1 MKRLF
6 LFLLTAV
13 GLYAQNQNVTVQPSP
28 GSGGMNTGT
37 FNTYGINYYLAKP
50 ATTWDFTQATV
61 LLPQSISGVLSINAG
76 PGIGVNNNT
85 GQVTVSNLGVITL
98 TAGSG
103 LVGTSTAGNI
113 TLNNVGVLGLIS
125 GNNISI
131 TGNGSYPVINAT
143 STTNGTV
150 TSVSVTTQNGIGA
163 TVANSTTTPAITLNL
178 GNITPNSV
186 TTNGLTL
193 RSDTGPMVA
202 IAGIVGVTGQS
213 GSGVPAYNY
222 QPTITSPTLL
232 GTTNAVNVTTNGL
245 LTTTNI
251 RTTGL
256 TGYLYGNDITGNVS
270 ASTTIPTSILS
281 GSISLTSQVS
291 GILPIANGGTG
302 TSSPSIVAGTGIS
315 VTGSFPNQTLTNTG
329 VTNLVAGTGVTINSS
344 SGSVTINATGTGGT
358 VTSVGL
364 AAPSGF
370 TVSNSPVT
378 SSGTLTLSTA
388 LNGYLS
394 GNGANGITAS
404 TTIPTSALSGTI
416 PASSVTGLA
425 TVATT
430 GNYYDLINRPTL
442 NAGTVTSV
450 SGTGTVQGISLSG
463 TVTTSGSLTLGGSLS
478 PINLTSQVSGTLN
491 VASGGTGTATPAT
504 VAGTG
509 ISVSG
514 SFPNQTITN
523 AGVTNLVAGSGVT
536 LNTNNG
542 SVTINA
548 TGTGGTVTSVS
559 GTGTVQGI
567 TLTGNVTSSGSLTLG
582 GSLSAINLASQV
594 SGTLN
599 VASGGT
605 GASTASGARANI
617 LPSYTGQAGNL
628 LAVNGTATDVVY
640 VTPNTVSGSTGYWG
654 SFYDTTNQTAG
665 STTSSYTLNIGSSV
679 GSSGVSIVGGN
690 KMTFAYTG
698 TYNIQYSIQ
707 FINTD
712 TGSGNDNVDVWIR
725 LNGVDVPY
733 SNSIFNIPN
742 AKAGVNGALI
752 AVTPYLLTLN
762 AGDYV
767 QIMWA
772 VSNTGISVVTTGAQ
786 SSPTVPVTPGVI
798 VAIEQVANI
807 QTNGT
812 VTSVSVTGSNGV
824 GVVTTNSTTTPSISL
839 NLGAITPTSVST
851 GALTATGT
859 TTLATGLNGYLQASS
874 GVVSAS
880 STIPTSALSGTI
892 ALGTQVSGTLNAASG
907 GTGVAG
913 TITGYEY
920 ANGTGAHTAST
931 TIPTS
936 VLSGTISNSQLTNN
950 SITIAGTATA
960 LGGSISQDTITGL
973 STTGL
978 VQRTGANT
986 LAIATPN
993 TNYLPATT
1001 GNSAQLLASNGSGG
1015 MANVNVGSGL
1025 SYSGG
1030 TLSSTSGGGS
1040 VTNVTVSGNSGVLA
1054 GVTTPTTTPSIS
1066 IGLGN
1071 ITPLSVTTNAGS
1083 FTTLN
1088 SSGVVNV
1095 SNNTASTNTTT
1106 GSIVTAGGIGVAGSG
1121 FFGSDLNLPNDNE
1134 SIKFVNSGANGQ
1146 ISTGGGILTISC
1158 ITGTAGSS
1166 TIKIAPAG
1174 ARYVEVDGAGL
1185 KLVPGS
1191 FSSSAWGTAGVL
1203 SQENGTTVTD
1213 SSTAASGTA
1222 TSEVFHSFATPTL
1235 AATNTSVTTTDAA
1248 NVYIAGGVT
1257 AGTNQTIT
1265 NNYGL
1270 WNAGNT
1276 RIDGNLYFGSPI
1288 SSGGYF
1294 NPTLTNHSLT
1304 WIGDGNATGNFII
1317 VRPNANVNT
1326 GFTLLTYG
1334 TVSSFYGS
1342 GGVAKI
1348 SNASYDAIQFS
1359 SIQTTL
1365 NPNGSN
1371 FTTPYL
1377 SSVNGSVLDSKTY
1390 TLTDSGT
1397 AASGTLVNQTNYYF
1411 APITLA
1417 ATNTGVTTTDAATVR
1432 IGGNP
1437 TAGTNETITNSWGLW
1452 NAGNTR
1458 LDGNVKINS
1467 STASSS
1473 TTSGSIV
1480 TAGGVGI
1487 GGNAYVGGVVVMAH
1501 YTVATLPTASSYTYG
1516 ECFVS
1521 DATQAAGTS
1530 IGSSPTGGGSVKRKV
1545 YSDGTNWLLE

>member
-6 LFLLTAV
+6 LFLLTTACLL
-13 GLYAQNQNVTVQPSP
+13 GQNQNVTVQPSP

-98 TAGSG
+98 TAGNG

-113 TLNNVGVLGLIS
+113 TLNNVGVLGVLS
-125 GNNISI
+125 GNGIAI
-131 TGNGSYPVINAT
+131 TGNGSYPIINSV

-150 TSVSVTTQNGIGA
+150 TNVSAIGQNGIGA
-163 TVANSTTTPAITLNL
+163 VTTNSSTTPVITLNL
-178 GNITPNSV
+178 GAITPSSV
-186 TTNGLTL
+186 TTNALTVGSL
-193 RSDTGPMVA
+193 TGPVVS
-202 IAGIVGVTGQS
+202 IGGTYGITGQS
-213 GSGVPAYNY
+213 GTGIPAYNNA
-222 QPTITSPTLL
+222 PSITNATLL
-232 GTTNAVNVTTNGL
+232 GTTNVANISTTGL

-256 TGYLYGNDITGNVS
+256 TGYLYGNDSTGNVS
-270 ASTTIPTSILS
+270 ASTTIP
-281 GSISLTSQVS
+281 
-291 GILPIANGGTG
+291 
-302 TSSPSIVAGTGIS
+302 AG
-315 VTGSFPNQTLTNTG
+315 
-329 VTNLVAGTGVTINSS
+329 
-344 SGSVTINATGTGGT
+344 
-358 VTSVGL
+358 
-364 AAPSGF
+364 
-370 TVSNSPVT
+370 
-378 SSGTLTLSTA
+378 
-388 LNGYLS
+388 
-394 GNGANGITAS
+394 
-404 TTIPTSALSGTI
+404 
-416 PASSVTGLA
+416 SVTGLA

-430 GNYYDLINRPTL
+430 GNYYDLTNRPTL

-478 PINLTSQVSGTLN
+478 PINL
-491 VASGGTGTATPAT
+491 
-504 VAGTG
+504 
-509 ISVSG
+509 
-514 SFPNQTITN
+514 
-523 AGVTNLVAGSGVT
+523 
-536 LNTNNG
+536 
-542 SVTINA
+542 
-548 TGTGGTVTSVS
+548 
-559 GTGTVQGI
+559 
-567 TLTGNVTSSGSLTLG
+567 
-582 GSLSAINLASQV
+582 ASQV

-605 GASTASGARANI
+605 G
-617 LPSYTGQAGNL
+617 
-628 LAVNGTATDVVY
+628 V
-640 VTPNTVSGSTGYWG
+640 
-654 SFYDTTNQTAG
+654 
-665 STTSSYTLNIGSSV
+665 TTSSGANSVVLRDSNSNVSANNFYAGFTNQAASGTTIVLTALSVPNYAISGSGGQVIKLPDATTLPNGTLFSFNNNQ
-679 GSSGVSIVGGN
+679 SSGAITVQNNSGTTVCTTQSG
-690 KMTFAYTG
+690 AYIYLVLLNNGSAAG
-698 TYNIQYSIQ
+698 TWDYHNVAPSNASWST
-707 FINTD
+707 NTLSWA
-712 TGSGNDNVDVWIR
+712 GS
-725 LNGVDVPY
+725 Y
-733 SNSIFNIPN
+733 
-742 AKAGVNGALI
+742 
-752 AVTPYLLTLN
+752 
-762 AGDYV
+762 
-767 QIMWA
+767 
-772 VSNTGISVVTTGAQ
+772 
-786 SSPTVPVTPGVI
+786 
-798 VAIEQVANI
+798 
-807 QTNGT
+807 TNGT
-812 VTSVSVTGSNGV
+812 WNGNV
-824 GVVTTNSTTTPSISL
+824 I
-839 NLGAITPTSVST
+839 
-851 GALTATGT
+851 GALYGGTGT
-859 TTLATGLNGYLQASS
+859 TGLTGYVYGNG
-874 GVVSAS
+874 
-880 STIPTSALSGTI
+880 TSAM
-892 ALGTQVSGTLNAASG
+892 
-907 GTGVAG
+907 
-913 TITGYEY
+913 
-920 ANGTGAHTAST
+920 TAST

-936 VLSGTISNSQLTNN
+936 ALTSN
-950 SITIAGTATA
+950 SITVTAGTGLSGGGTVALGGTTTLSNAGVTSVIAGTGVT
-960 LGGSISQDTITGL
+960 
-973 STTGL
+973 
-978 VQRTGANT
+978 
-986 LAIATPN
+986 
-993 TNYLPATT
+993 
-1001 GNSAQLLASNGSGG
+1001 
-1015 MANVNVGSGL
+1015 VN
-1025 SYSGG
+1025 
-1030 TLSSTSGGGS
+1030 SSTGS
-1040 VTNVTVSGNSGVLA
+1040 VTINATGTGGTVTNLSVTGNSGVLA
-1054 GVTTPTTTPSIS
+1054 GVATSTTTPAIS

-1088 SSGVVNV
+1088 ASGVVNV
-1095 SNNTASTNTTT
+1095 SNTTASTSTTT
-1106 GSIVTAGGIGVAGSG
+1106 GAIVDAGGLGVAGVG
-1121 FFGSDLNLPNDNE
+1121 FFGSDLNLSSDGA
-1134 SIKFVNSGANGQ
+1134 SIKFVNSGSNGQ
-1146 ISTGGGILTISC
+1146 INSSGGTLTISNSA
-1158 ITGTAGSS
+1158 GTAGNS

-1458 LDGNVKINS
+1458 FDGNVKINS

-1487 GGNAYVGGVVVMAH
+1487 GGNVYVGGVVVMAH